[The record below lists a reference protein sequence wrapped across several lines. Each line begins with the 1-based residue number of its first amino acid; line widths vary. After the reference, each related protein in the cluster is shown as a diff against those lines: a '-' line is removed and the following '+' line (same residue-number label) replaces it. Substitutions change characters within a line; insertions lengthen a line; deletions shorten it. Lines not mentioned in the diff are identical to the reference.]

1 LQAPVLQFSS
11 PESGQVLND
20 GSHACSVKLQP
31 FGPEMPPTTL
41 FIDEKVSARSVSRLN
56 ESFFVVFFMVPP
68 FPCLSSCWVSFIGT
82 PLQAKQPPDHVL
94 PDEIHWR
101 IEPGCDLLAQ
111 HQRSLG
117 EGNRES
123 APSRRNLVYA
133 ARVRPGST
141 PDDER
146 DVPVSTVAASNA
158 PAGLR
163 LYATGEHAATSYPL
177 PASGT
182 LTLGRGADCD
192 ITIDDTSVSRLHA
205 VLHIA
210 AVLEIE
216 DRGSHNGTWIGERR
230 LADGQRRAVL
240 PGEVIHLG
248 TATVVVYDPAPPRS
262 RHLWPHGYFEI
273 LVAQE
278 CARAAATRRPF
289 AVLRVQS
296 SELTAADVVVDA
308 MSRALRDIDVLGSY
322 GPDDH
327 EALLVEVE
335 PAQAR
340 ELADQIAEA
349 LRARG
354 AVPRLGL
361 ACFPLDGTDPASLM
375 ARAGAALRDDVRDRP
390 LRASVP
396 AIEQV
401 RAVMQRV
408 ANTTIAVLILGET
421 GVGKEVMA
429 RALHA
434 SSRRAEKPFVPIH
447 CAALS
452 PALFESELF
461 GHEKGAFTSALAAKP
476 GLLETADGGT
486 VFFDEIGELPEAIQ
500 VKLLRVL
507 EDRVVVRVG
516 GTRAIKLD
524 VRFVAATHRDLE
536 AEVARGAF
544 RSDLYFRLS
553 GVTLVVPPMRH
564 RIAEIEELARAFCE
578 DAAAR
583 LGRPPPVLSPDA
595 LAALEGYSWPGNIRE
610 LRNMIERATVLCD
623 GSSIEADDLPLD
635 KMAATLPLPAGR
647 APPARVRV
655 DDEAE
660 KARIVA
666 ALAQCNGNQTR
677 AASLLG
683 YSLRKL
689 VYLMTRYELPR
700 PRKRRSAP

>member
-1 LQAPVLQFSS
+1 
-11 PESGQVLND
+11 
-20 GSHACSVKLQP
+20 
-31 FGPEMPPTTL
+31 MT
-41 FIDEKVSARSVSRLN
+41 R
-56 ESFFVVFFMVPP
+56 
-68 FPCLSSCWVSFIGT
+68 
-82 PLQAKQPPDHVL
+82 
-94 PDEIHWR
+94 
-101 IEPGCDLLAQ
+101 
-111 HQRSLG
+111 
-117 EGNRES
+117 
-123 APSRRNLVYA
+123 LVYA
-133 ARVRPGST
+133 ADVGSGST
-141 PDDER
+141 SSTPGGALDG
-146 DVPVSTVAASNA
+146 PVSTVAEPSA

-163 LYATGEHAATSYPL
+163 LYVTGAHAFSSHPL
-177 PASGT
+177 PASGS

-192 ITIDDTSVSRLHA
+192 IAIDDTSVSRLHA
-205 VLHIA
+205 VLHIG

-216 DRGSHNGTWIGERR
+216 DRGSHNGTRIGERR
-230 LADGQRRAVL
+230 VADGQRRAVL
-240 PGEVIHLG
+240 PGEVVHLG
-248 TATVVVYDPAPPRS
+248 SATLVIFDPTPPRA

-278 CARAAATRRPF
+278 CARGAATRRPF

-296 SELTAADVVVDA
+296 SELAGAELVVDA
-308 MSRALRDIDVLGSY
+308 IARVVRDIDVVGSY

-327 EALLVEVE
+327 EVLLVEVE

-340 ELADQIAEA
+340 ELAARVAEA
-349 LRARG
+349 LHARG
-354 AVPRLGL
+354 AAAGIGL
-361 ACFPLDGTDPASLM
+361 ACFPLDGADPASLI
-375 ARAGAALRDDVRDRP
+375 AHASAALRGDAGKDRP
-390 LRASVP
+390 ARPSVS
-396 AIEQV
+396 AMEHV

-408 ANTTIAVLILGET
+408 ANATIGVLILGET

-434 SSRRAEKPFVPIH
+434 SSQRAARPFVPIH

-461 GHEKGAFTSALAAKP
+461 GHEKGAFTSALVAKP

-507 EDRVVVRVG
+507 EDRVVLRVG
-516 GTRAIKLD
+516 GTRPTKLD

-553 GVTLVVPPMRH
+553 GVTLVVPPLRH
-564 RIAEIEELARAFCE
+564 RTAEIEELARAFCE

-583 LGRPPPVLSPDA
+583 SGRPAPALSPEA
-595 LAALEGYSWPGNIRE
+595 LAALESYSWPGNIRE

-623 GSSIEADDLPLD
+623 GQVIEPDDLPLD
-635 KMAATLPLPAGR
+635 KIAATLP
-647 APPARVRV
+647 PPARHPPPDPARPARPERPERI

-677 AASLLG
+677 AASVLG

-689 VYLMTRYELPR
+689 VYLMTHYELPR
-700 PRKRRSAP
+700 PRKRRPAP